1 MPFAVH
7 FQLTFARM
15 SVQPV
20 VARLAPSPTGQ
31 LTGRMGPGLCMTLRA
46 AFTGATH
53 GPELAPLPAQIPA
66 GAVAAKF
73 AAARALCP

>member
-1 MPFAVH
+1 MPFAAH

-20 VARLAPSPTGQ
+20 VARIAPSPTGQ
-31 LTGRMGPGLCMTLRA
+31 LTGRKGPGLYMPLRA
-46 AFTGATH
+46 AFMGATH
-53 GPELAPLPAQIPA
+53 GPDLAPLPAQIPA
-66 GAVAAKF
+66 DTVAAKF